1 MVDSLTSTNHIPSFL
16 CSRKLENKSKTL
28 TIINLRYIVY
38 TLWKLL
44 KNYFWGQ
51 YRRNFYCFARELAFL
66 MIQYNSLAFLMIQY
80 NNLAF
85 LMIQYN
91 SLAFLM
97 IHYNSLAFLM
107 IQYNCLAFL
116 MIQYNCLPWDH
127 AVCNRQHDQPVGG
140 WPIQVYKRLMVD
152 W

>member
-28 TIINLRYIVY
+28 TIINLRYTVY

-80 NNLAF
+80 N
-85 LMIQYN
+85 

-116 MIQYNCLPWDH
+116 MIQYNSLPWDH
-127 AVCNRQHDQPVGG
+127 AVCNRQHDPPLGG